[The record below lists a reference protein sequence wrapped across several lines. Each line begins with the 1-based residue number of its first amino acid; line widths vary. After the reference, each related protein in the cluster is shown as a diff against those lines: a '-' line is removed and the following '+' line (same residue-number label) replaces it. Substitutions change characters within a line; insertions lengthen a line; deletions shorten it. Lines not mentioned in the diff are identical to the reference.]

1 MRGIRAI
8 AATWLAMLCLTG
20 CATAPAAPGPDGPID
35 RQVVISRHNVTL
47 DAIDPHAAVM
57 VGNGSLALSLDI
69 TGLQGLRGEYAETSP
84 LITQAQWAWH
94 SFPNPEGWTL
104 EDAMKP
110 VEAHGQVYQYPYI
123 DDWAELDT
131 NPALQW
137 LRENPHRFS
146 LGRLSFRLLDE
157 EGGRP
162 LALSDISETRQ
173 TLDLWS
179 GTAESQFT
187 LEGVPVS
194 VSTMVHP
201 DEDVVLVRV
210 SSARIEQ
217 GRLGI
222 DLDFPYV
229 SDTLN
234 PDPADWASP
243 DKHLSQLTSYAPNEA
258 MIVRRLDGTEYSVWV
273 TTSGARPLEEVAQHQ
288 FTARPDGVSDTLV
301 MTIAYMPAGH
311 DVAESRYLSSYGDEI
326 RMAWAAHWQSGGI
339 IDLAASIDPRA
350 AELERRIVLSQ
361 YLTKV
366 NAASGWIPQEE
377 GLYANSW
384 NGKFHHEMH
393 WWHAAHFA
401 LWGRAEVT
409 AESLDWYK
417 TTLPQS
423 RARAAHYGRTGAWW
437 PKMTGE
443 NGVESPSTI
452 NPFIMWQQPHP
463 IYLAEL
469 VYRADPS
476 EETLAAYGEVV
487 DATANLLASFLADT
501 GEERLVLGPPVI
513 PVQEVW
519 PAASTTNPTF
529 EVAYWGYGLKLASE
543 WRTQRGLAP
552 EPAWSEA
559 LARLPALPEED
570 GLYLPVAEARG
581 FWRDVAR
588 PECAG
593 GLGTKGGEIAEGGPP
608 DETCLNR
615 DHPSFLMALG
625 FLPGSEA
632 DAETMARTLEA
643 TNRLWDFRQIWG
655 WDFPMMAMT
664 AARLGKPE
672 LAVDYLMMDAANN
685 QFGITGMTP
694 RHHLGEEGYTRAADT
709 YFPSNGGLL
718 AAVALMAAG
727 WDGAEGDAPGFPKEG
742 WVVRHEGLTPL
753 P

>member
-1 MRGIRAI
+1 M
-8 AATWLAMLCLTG
+8 
-20 CATAPAAPGPDGPID
+20 
-35 RQVVISRHNVTL
+35 
-47 DAIDPHAAVM
+47 
-57 VGNGSLALSLDI
+57 
-69 TGLQGLRGEYAETSP
+69 
-84 LITQAQWAWH
+84 
-94 SFPNPEGWTL
+94 
-104 EDAMKP
+104 
-110 VEAHGQVYQYPYI
+110 
-123 DDWAELDT
+123 
-131 NPALQW
+131 
-137 LRENPHRFS
+137 
-146 LGRLSFRLLDE
+146 
-157 EGGRP
+157 
-162 LALSDISETRQ
+162 
-173 TLDLWS
+173 
-179 GTAESQFT
+179 
-187 LEGVPVS
+187 
-194 VSTMVHP
+194 
-201 DEDVVLVRV
+201 
-210 SSARIEQ
+210 
-217 GRLGI
+217 
-222 DLDFPYV
+222 
-229 SDTLN
+229 
-234 PDPADWASP
+234 
-243 DKHLSQLTSYAPNEA
+243 
-258 MIVRRLDGTEYSVWV
+258 
-273 TTSGARPLEEVAQHQ
+273 
-288 FTARPDGVSDTLV
+288 
-301 MTIAYMPAGH
+301 
-311 DVAESRYLSSYGDEI
+311 
-326 RMAWAAHWQSGGI
+326 
-339 IDLAASIDPRA
+339 
-350 AELERRIVLSQ
+350 LSQ

-401 LWGRAEVT
+401 LWGRAEIT
-409 AESLDWYK
+409 AESLGSYR
-417 TTLPQS
+417 TTLPQA

-437 PKMTGE
+437 PKMTGA

-487 DATANLLASFLADT
+487 DETANLLASFLADT
-501 GEERLVLGPPVI
+501 GADRLVLGPPVI

-543 WRTQRGLAP
+543 WRVRRGLAP

-581 FWRDVAR
+581 FWSDMAR

-593 GLGTKGGEIAEGGPP
+593 SLGTEGGAVAAGGPP

-625 FLPGSEA
+625 FLPESEA

-643 TNRLWDFRQIWG
+643 TNRLWDFRQTWG

-664 AARLGKPE
+664 AARLGEPE

-685 QFGITGMTP
+685 QFGVTGMTP
-694 RHHLGEEGYTRAADT
+694 RYHLGEEGYTRAADT

-727 WDGAEGDAPGFPKEG
+727 WDGAESDAPGFPKEG
-742 WVVRHEGLTPL
+742 WVVRHEGLAPL

>member
-1 MRGIRAI
+1 MRSIRAI
-8 AATWLAMLCLTG
+8 AATWLAILCLAG
-20 CATAPAAPGPDGPID
+20 CATVPAAPAPEGPID
-35 RQVVISRHNVTL
+35 RRAVISRQNVTL

-69 TGLQGLRGEYAETSP
+69 TGLQGLCSEYAETSP

-104 EDAMKP
+104 EYAMKP
-110 VEAHGQVYQYPYI
+110 VDAHGQVYQYPYI
-123 DDWAELDT
+123 ADWAELDT

-146 LGRLSFRLLDE
+146 LGRLSFRLVDE
-157 EGGRP
+157 TGGRP
-162 LALSDISETRQ
+162 LELSDISETRL

-179 GTAESQFT
+179 GTAESQFS
-187 LEGVPVS
+187 LEGKTVR
-194 VSTMVHP
+194 VSTQVHP
-201 DEDVVLVRV
+201 DLDTVLISVD
-210 SSARIEQ
+210 SPLLAN
-217 GRLGI
+217 GRLVV

-229 SDTLN
+229 SEELN
-234 PDPADWASP
+234 PDPADWTSP
-243 DKHLSQLTSYAPNEA
+243 ERHTSTLLEEKPGRDLIE
-258 MIVRRLDGTEYSVWV
+258 RRLDDARYYV
-273 TTSGARPLEEVAQHQ
+273 TAQYGEDGSFTQTGVHR
-288 FTARPDGVSDTLV
+288 FTAGTASGGTALHLAISYALV
-301 MTIAYMPAGH
+301 PGMPGALDFAALKSH
-311 DVAESRYLSSYGDEI
+311 AAR
-326 RMAWAAHWQSGGI
+326 AWPEFWQSGGI
-339 IDLAASIDPRA
+339 IDLSASDDPRA
-350 AELERRIVLSQ
+350 VELERRIVLSQ

-366 NAASGWIPQEE
+366 NASSSWIPQEE

-417 TTLPQS
+417 TTLPQA
-423 RARAAHYGRTGAWW
+423 RARATHYGRTGAWW
-437 PKMTGE
+437 PKMTGA

-487 DATANLLASFLADT
+487 DETANLLASFLTDT
-501 GEERLVLGPPVI
+501 GEDRLVLGPPVI

-519 PAASTTNPTF
+519 PATATTNPTF

-543 WRTQRGLAP
+543 WRARRGLAP
-552 EPAWSEA
+552 EPAWNEA

-570 GLYLPVAEARG
+570 GLYLPVAEAGG

-593 GLGTKGGEIAEGGPP
+593 GLGAKGGAIAEGGPP

-625 FLPGSEA
+625 FLPESEA

-643 TNRLWDFRQIWG
+643 TNRLWDLRQTWG

-664 AARLGKPE
+664 AARLGEPE

-685 QFGITGMTP
+685 QFGVTGMTP
-694 RHHLGEEGYTRAADT
+694 RYHLGEEGYTRAADT

-727 WDGAEGDAPGFPKEG
+727 WDGTEGDAPGFPEQG
-742 WVVRHEGLTPL
+742 WVVRHEGLKPL